1 MFKKGLTR
9 NICSDILFIEQLFL
23 FEGVGKMN
31 KRLVIKSKLRFVI
44 FLLSVLMFS
53 VTLINVSFG
62 ADKASY
68 NQSDNYIE
76 IEVSSGDTL
85 WDIANT
91 YCDYSS
97 DTRKVVHEICLIN
110 DIKASDLKEGMTI
123 KIPTNLEV

>member
-1 MFKKGLTR
+1 
-9 NICSDILFIEQLFL
+9 
-23 FEGVGKMN
+23 MN
-31 KRLVIKSKLRFVI
+31 KKLVIKSKLRFVI